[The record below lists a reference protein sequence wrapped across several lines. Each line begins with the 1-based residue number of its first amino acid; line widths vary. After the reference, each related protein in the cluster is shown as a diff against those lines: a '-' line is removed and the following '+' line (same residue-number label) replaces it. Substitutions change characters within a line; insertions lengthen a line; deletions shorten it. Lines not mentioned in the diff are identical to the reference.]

1 MKPTIKSLSEL
12 QSTTFDLNKTTTNL
26 DLSMVLSDR
35 IRSVI
40 NENYLYLAYNNVIPN
55 SIEEQNIDCR
65 KANEWFIKVYK
76 DDIKD
81 VYFDKRQINGS
92 KKSQID
98 DIYYFLFDDLM
109 VSFDTNCGIVKFL
122 FRKTDISKI
131 EAVLAGIHKNM
142 LRETKYTKA
151 FISLLYNGRNG
162 IDTQSM
168 ELTKRRL
175 SITENYNDDFENI
188 HKTILKRLSKK
199 NDKGLVLLQGKPGT
213 GKTSYIRYLI
223 SKVRKKVIFLP
234 PNLAGNITNPDL
246 IAILIRNP
254 NSILVIEDAENLIT
268 NREMEEKS
276 PVSAL
281 LNLSDGLLSDCLN
294 IQIICSF
301 NTAISKID
309 TALLRKGRLIAKY
322 EFNELS
328 VEKAQRL
335 SFKLGYQSIITKPT
349 TLTDIYNQEE
359 QDFVGNQN
367 KRGIGFEIATAS

>member
-1 MKPTIKSLSEL
+1 MEPTIKSLSQL
-12 QSTTFDLNKTTTNL
+12 QSTTFDFNKTTTNL
-26 DLSMVLSDR
+26 DLSMVLSTR
-35 IRSVI
+35 IQSVI

-55 SIEEQNIDCR
+55 SIEEENINCR
-65 KANEWFIKVYK
+65 KANEWFMEKYNGE
-76 DDIKD
+76 IKD
-81 VYFDKRQINGS
+81 VYYDKRHIRGS
-92 KKSQID
+92 TKSQVD
-98 DIYYFLFDDLM
+98 DIYYFLYDDLM
-109 VSFDTNCGIVKFL
+109 VGFDTNCSTVKIL
-122 FRKTDISKI
+122 FRKTDITKI
-131 EAVLAGIHKNM
+131 EEVLAGIHKHM
-142 LRETKYTKA
+142 LKETKYKKA

-168 ELTKRRL
+168 ELTKQKL
-175 SITENYNDDFENI
+175 SIAENYNDEFENI

-268 NREMEEKS
+268 NREMDERS

-309 TALLRKGRLIAKY
+309 NALLRKGRLIAKY

-359 QDFVGNQN
+359 QDFGENQN
-367 KRGIGFEIATAS
+367 KRAIGFEMATAS